1 MQHLPREVNSVPRRV
16 GLAIALY
23 GGLVLMAGLTFYFL
37 RQAVP
42 DESPVRYAYAL
53 CGPALSL
60 FTHMSYF
67 LFAFQTAFVLP
78 WLLLGAVWRR
88 ARTFSA
94 VGFIVSWLV
103 IGWYM
108 YDLF

>member
-1 MQHLPREVNSVPRRV
+1 MGLYL
-16 GLAIALY
+16 GLALISGVA
-23 GGLVLMAGLTFYFL
+23 FYYL
-37 RQAVP
+37 RQGVP
-42 DESPVRYAYAL
+42 EGSPVRYIYAL

-67 LFAFQTAFVLP
+67 LFALQSALLLP
-78 WLLLGAVWRR
+78 WLLLGAMQAR
-88 ARTFSA
+88 ATMLSA
-94 VGFIVSWLV
+94 MGFIVSWLG